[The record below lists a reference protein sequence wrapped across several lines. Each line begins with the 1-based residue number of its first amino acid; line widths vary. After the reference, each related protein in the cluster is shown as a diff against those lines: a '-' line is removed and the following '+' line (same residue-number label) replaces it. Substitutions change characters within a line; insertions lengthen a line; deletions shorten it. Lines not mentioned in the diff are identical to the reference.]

1 MKTSMR
7 DYKPRSE
14 ISRTEKNRPNVYID
28 YALFMLGSFY
38 SLDFIMF
45 CSILSFETKFLIYLL
60 LFFLVVDIS
69 YLKNDI
75 RLLLNVKII
84 NDIPWSLFMLTCFCD
99 TLVL

>member
-7 DYKPRSE
+7 DYKRRSE

-38 SLDFIMF
+38 SLDFIIF
-45 CSILSFETKFLIYLL
+45 CPILSFETKFLIYLL
-60 LFFLVVDIS
+60 LFFSVVDIP

-84 NDIPWSLFMLTCFCD
+84 NDIPWSLFMLTVF
-99 TLVL
+99 VIR

>member
-45 CSILSFETKFLIYLL
+45 CPYSVF
-60 LFFLVVDIS
+60 
-69 YLKNDI
+69 
-75 RLLLNVKII
+75 
-84 NDIPWSLFMLTCFCD
+84 
-99 TLVL
+99 

>member
-7 DYKPRSE
+7 DYKRRSE

-38 SLDFIMF
+38 SLDFIIF
-45 CSILSFETKFLIYLL
+45 CPILSFETKFLIYLL
-60 LFFLVVDIS
+60 LFSVVDIS

-84 NDIPWSLFMLTCFCD
+84 NDIPWSLFMLTVF
-99 TLVL
+99 VIR